1 MRRSSPNWVATAL
14 AGLWLILFLAAPLFR
29 ISPFGLSVPFISQG
43 VGGASAIGAAPA
55 VLLML
60 IPGIL
65 MLLSSLLWEK
75 NVGLILSGATFVILL
90 IFLRMMYTGPSRR
103 AGSVVIQGG
112 MFMGVTL
119 VFVPVMQFLLFG
131 YVDRLNISVSA
142 FRTIL
147 TGYLNTVLYGCFL
160 VLLAMEILTFLFLLI
175 AIARA
180 AHGKKKK
187 SR

>member
-1 MRRSSPNWVATAL
+1 MRRSSPNWVAAAL

-90 IFLRMMYTGPSRR
+90 IFLLACGSSVCR
-103 AGSVVIQGG
+103 AGIDRGILSVAFREEMGSAASYVFQVRWGWGG
-112 MFMGVTL
+112 ILCLLLTAG
-119 VFVPVMQFLLFG
+119 VFVAELLLG
-131 YVDRLNISVSA
+131 DRSRSTYVPNNND
-142 FRTIL
+142 FE
-147 TGYLNTVLYGCFL
+147 F
-160 VLLAMEILTFLFLLI
+160 
-175 AIARA
+175 
-180 AHGKKKK
+180 
-187 SR
+187 